1 MRKAMRINEVID
13 LLGISKS
20 ELSRQLGV
28 SRQAIN
34 MWRDLIP
41 VQRVRGIV
49 DLSKRRIKPA
59 DLRPDIFA

>member
-34 MWRDLIP
+34 MWKDLIP

-49 DLSKRRIKPA
+49 SLSRGRIRPSE
-59 DLRPDIFA
+59 LRPDIFA